1 MIYREPFWRARAIW
15 GGPVSKKIVTIIKNK
30 KEEKEIVRKKRGR
43 DRGKGGLGD
52 MEYFGSNTKHRE
64 NQETE
69 KRE

>member
-1 MIYREPFWRARAIW
+1 MGKP
-15 GGPVSKKIVTIIKNK
+15 SLKKKIVTIIKNK
-30 KEEKEIVRKKRGR
+30 KEEKEIVRKKKGR

-52 MEYFGSNTKHRE
+52 MEYFRSNTKHRE